1 MRGIQTSLIRCSC
14 CCSAPSSLALSF
26 TGDIHNELLAS
37 PRNPP
42 QNASFWHCY
51 SITLFFLCP
60 FIHRERNAAEE
71 YNNQKHG
78 EIIIC
83 VDYMLTTMFCY
94 FLLLQCSTQDK
105 SDALWVSVFKF
116 LQPGFPV
123 AFFFILALNSFDTP
137 AWEQLKRF
145 ATKFVAFYL
154 QRLSQAFCSIF
165 QMSVQF
171 PKLLV
176 VSRCLSTFVSFR
188 FVKCWSVVFVLSSQ
202 IRRLE
207 DFYHIWAL
215 SHTQVFIQQHF
226 FQKKKAF
233 LDWK

>member
-116 LQPGFPV
+116 LQPWFPV

-154 QRLSQAFCSIF
+154 QRLQILCRPRPSAAFSKCLCSFPNSWSF
-165 QMSVQF
+165 QDV
-171 PKLLV
+171 
-176 VSRCLSTFVSFR
+176 
-188 FVKCWSVVFVLSSQ
+188 
-202 IRRLE
+202 
-207 DFYHIWAL
+207 WAL
-215 SHTQVFIQQHF
+215 LYLFALLNVE
-226 FQKKKAF
+226 A
-233 LDWK
+233 